1 MLYYNRKKGG
11 VGLPIKSDAQR
22 RAVAKY
28 NRDNY
33 DQIQVRVVKGKREV
47 IQKHAEGTGE
57 KVNVFINRAIDEAIE
72 RDNKKAA
79 GD

>member
-1 MLYYNRKKGG
+1 M
-11 VGLPIKSDAQR
+11 PIKSDAQR

-47 IQKHAEGTGE
+47 IQKHAEETGE